1 MKTDDFDYYLPNE
14 LIAQVPLED
23 RAESRMLV
31 LDRDT
36 GDKIDDKFYNII
48 KIIKRFTH
56 SRKNNVR
63 NSYFKVTLCGL
74 NLSEHFRRCKTP

>member
-36 GDKIDDKFYNII
+36 GDKIADYMDENIPYERNI
-48 KIIKRFTH
+48 YVRKRM
-56 SRKNNVR
+56 K
-63 NSYFKVTLCGL
+63 
-74 NLSEHFRRCKTP
+74 

>member
-48 KIIKRFTH
+48 
-56 SRKNNVR
+56 N
-63 NSYFKVTLCGL
+63 
-74 NLSEHFRRCKTP
+74 